1 MNVGV
6 VEQEVGLRACSE
18 GYVNCLLLYNVK
30 KHPSCIC
37 HFIRDC
43 LLAAGCW
50 LLAAKRDKH
59 KASSCFTLNLAWR
72 RVKHRTILCVERLS

>member
-43 LLAAGCW
+43 LLAVGCW
-50 LLAAKRDKH
+50 LQSVTSTKRQAA
-59 KASSCFTLNLAWR
+59 S
-72 RVKHRTILCVERLS
+72 RLT